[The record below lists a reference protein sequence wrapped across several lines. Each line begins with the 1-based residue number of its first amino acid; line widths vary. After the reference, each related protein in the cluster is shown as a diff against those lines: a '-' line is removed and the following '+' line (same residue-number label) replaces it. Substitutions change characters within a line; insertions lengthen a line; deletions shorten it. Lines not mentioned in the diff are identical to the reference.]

1 MRFGYR
7 LAVEVEVG
15 CLPNRSGELH
25 CAQQD
30 ILLMHRRAE
39 RCPSWDRH
47 LRFHPMAFSA
57 RQNSQALRRRGGRDR
72 LPRLASG
79 SWRTPPFWGGECDPS
94 WLSTAS
100 GAALGI

>member
-57 RQNSQALRRRGGRDR
+57 RQNSQALRRRAVGIACHDKRRG
-72 LPRLASG
+72 PGAP
-79 SWRTPPFWGGECDPS
+79 PPFWGGECDPS
-94 WLSTAS
+94 S